1 MNLPARL
8 VLASALIAGA
18 GLAAYSV
25 QKSRPW
31 TALPAAAHGNAEA
44 AMAQRNSRGAGHASA
59 AGRGHQ
65 HEHRPWVDLDIE
77 FPAYKRN
84 RKYGLVYGSGWPLVI
99 HASGSRAALGIAT
112 NALPVL
118 FPAFGQTG
126 YLVFDDPDNC
136 LELPPPFA
144 RSVPPCSEAVSDETY
159 LEFTPDLDTV
169 GVEDNAGN
177 PDRMAALA
185 DPLVSGEP
193 VFHGVGD
200 PDSDGTLE
208 PVDVAVG
215 PDTGEFVNDGIG
227 LGADDDLPGL
237 VLLSPVGVGLV
248 LDADFNRPT
257 IRRQR
262 NLAGF
267 LNSVAYELRD
277 PRDST
282 SVTAG
287 MVVPPGLFAPIMK
300 IDDCVG
306 PGLPDCDG
314 PSRYQV
320 DGGPMLTAPQGTRA
334 QFLYPQVLNAVP
346 FYELRAFMVSGV
358 APSELADYNH
368 DGRVTAED
376 AVLAGYNVISREQI
390 VRVRQY
396 AGDICA
402 GVGLLNVFYADFDG
416 NGRATGPLV
425 CPAGPGQITRP
436 PE

>member
-1 MNLPARL
+1 MNLPVRL
-8 VLASALIAGA
+8 GLASALIAGA
-18 GLAAYSV
+18 GLAAYTA
-25 QKSRPW
+25 QKPRPW
-31 TALPAAAHGNAEA
+31 TAPAG
-44 AMAQRNSRGAGHASA
+44 AQRDAEGALAQPRWRGARYAYEW
-59 AGRGHQ
+59 GRGNP
-65 HEHRPWVDLDIE
+65 EERRPWVDLDIE
-77 FPAYKRN
+77 FPTSKPN
-84 RKYGLVYGSGWPLVI
+84 HKYGLMYGSGWPLVI

-112 NALPVL
+112 NALPAL

-136 LELPPPFA
+136 LELPPPFV
-144 RSVPPCSEAVSDETY
+144 RNLPPCSDAVSDETY

-169 GVEDNAGN
+169 GVADDAGN

-185 DPLVSGEP
+185 DPLVSGAP

-200 PDSDGTLE
+200 PDSDGTLD

-215 PDTGEFVNDGIG
+215 PDTGQSVNDGIG

-248 LDADFNRPT
+248 LDADFNRPAV
-257 IRRQR
+257 RRQR

-277 PRDST
+277 PKDST

-306 PGLPDCDG
+306 PASPDCEG
-314 PSRYQV
+314 PSRYRV
-320 DGGPMLTAPQGTRA
+320 DGGPMMTAPQGTRA
-334 QFLYPQVLNAVP
+334 QALYPQVFNAVP

-368 DGRVTAED
+368 DGRVTADD
-376 AVLAGYNVISREQI
+376 AVLAGYNVISREQV
-390 VRVRQY
+390 VRVRQHS
-396 AGDICA
+396 GDVCA
-402 GVGLLNVFYADFDG
+402 GVALLNVFYADFDG
-416 NGRATGPLV
+416 NGRATGPMV
-425 CPAGPGQITRP
+425 CPAGPGQITKP